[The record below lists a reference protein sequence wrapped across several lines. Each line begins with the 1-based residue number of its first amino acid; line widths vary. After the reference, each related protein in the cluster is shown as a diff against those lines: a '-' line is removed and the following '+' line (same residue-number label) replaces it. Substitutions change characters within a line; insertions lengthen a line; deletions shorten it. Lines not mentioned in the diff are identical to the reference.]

1 MTDQRPDPDQLLD
14 KIQREAEKCR
24 RGRLKV
30 FFGACAGVGKTY
42 AMLSAARALRQQGV
56 DVVVGVAE
64 THGRSETAE
73 LLEGLEVLPPKRIQ
87 YRGRTLR
94 EFDLD
99 GALRRK
105 PAVLLLDELAHS
117 NVLGSRHPKRWQDA
131 EELLSAG
138 IDVYTTVNVQ
148 HLEGL
153 NDIVGQ
159 ITGIRVRETLPDTV
173 FELAEEVALVDL
185 PPDEL
190 LQRLKEGK
198 VYLPRQ
204 AEHAAENFFRKG
216 NLIALRELALRRT
229 ADRVDAQMREYRT
242 DRAIQGVWKAKER
255 LLACVGPGLGAESL
269 VRSAS
274 CLAADLRADW
284 RAAYVETPGLQRLS
298 ASARGQVLKTLRL
311 AQELGAETETLAGT
325 DLAQVLLDYA
335 HTHNIS
341 KILVGSS
348 RRSALS
354 RRLTPSVSE
363 RLASR
368 STDVNV
374 HVVGQGKENV
384 SRPQAP
390 ARLVEYDGAP
400 DLRYRRYVWTAL
412 ICAATTL
419 VGAKLLWFFDLAN
432 IVMLYLLSVVLVAIR
447 YGRGPGVFASFLGV
461 AAFDFFLVPPKHS
474 LTVADTQYLLTF
486 AVLLSVALIISHLTA
501 NLRYQ
506 ARIAQFRERRARALY
521 EMGRELAAALTMP
534 QIAEIAARHLYAVF
548 QVKVALLLPDG
559 QDKVAVTV
567 LPPDVP
573 DASPELDLGIAQW
586 VYDHQE
592 PAGMGTNTLPGS
604 PVHYLP
610 LKAPMRTR
618 GVAAVVPEPRQIFL
632 PEQQRLL
639 DTFAAQIGLALERVH
654 YVEVAQSRPAAYGV
668 GASAELFAQRHLPRP
683 AHPADGDRRARQHP
697 FPGPRCGRRRAARR
711 PHGDPGGS
719 VAHGRSG
726 QQPSGHGSPDR
737 GRAEAQHAVADG
749 GGGGRQR
756 PSCGG
761 ASAVQASRPARPD
774 PRLAADIFDAVLIE
788 RVLLQSAG
796 ERRQVHPGREHRRGR
811 GAGAGQESCACSSR
825 TTVRGFPLE
834 WRNASSRS
842 SPAAGPSPPRQ
853 GSAWGSPSAAPS
865 SRRMGGNLGRDP
877 SRRRRQVHL
886 FPASDRGA
894 GGSRRLQSLTW
905 PPRPAPPRERARAHG
920 RCHRGR
926 QANPAFLE

>member
-1 MTDQRPDPDQLLD
+1 MADQRPDPDQLLD
-14 KIQREAEKCR
+14 KIQRETEKCR

-42 AMLSAARALRQQGV
+42 AMLSAARALRQQGA

-64 THGRSETAE
+64 THGRSETAV
-73 LLEGLEVLPPKRIQ
+73 LLEGLEVLPPQSIQ

-173 FELAEEVALVDL
+173 FELADEVALVDL

-284 RAAYVETPGLQRLS
+284 RAVYVETPGLQRLS
-298 ASARGQVLKTLRL
+298 ASARGQVLKSLRL

-335 HTHNIS
+335 RTHNIS
-341 KILVGSS
+341 KILVGKS

-368 STDVNV
+368 STDIDV
-374 HVVGQGKENV
+374 HVVGQGKEDL

-390 ARLVEYDGAP
+390 ARLVEYVGAP

-559 QDKVAVTV
+559 QDKVAVTA
-567 LPPDVP
+567 LPHDVP
-573 DASPELDLGIAQW
+573 DASPEIDLGIAQW
-586 VYDHQE
+586 AYDRQE

-618 GVAAVVPEPRQIFL
+618 GVAAVVPGSPRQIFL

-654 YVEVAQSRPAAYGV
+654 YVEVAQAALLHMESERLRNSLLSAISHDLRTPLTAIV
-668 GASAELFAQRHLPRP
+668 GLASTLSL
-683 AHPADGDRRARQHP
+683 DRDV
-697 FPGPRCGRRRAARR
+697 GEDARR
-711 PHGDPGGS
+711 DALTAIQEEALRMGGL
-719 VAHGRSG
+719 VNNLLDMARLTAGG
-726 QQPSGHGSPDR
+726 LKLNMQWQMVEEVVGSAL
-737 GRAEAQHAVADG
+737 RAEE
-749 GGGGRQR
+749 R
-756 PSCGG
+756 PLSKHH
-761 ASAVQASRPARPD
+761 VQLD
-774 PRLAADIFDAVLIE
+774 LAPGLPLTYFDAVLIE
-788 RVLLQSAG
+788 RVLCNLLENAAKYTPVGSTVEVGARVQGKELRVFVADDGPGLPAG
-796 ERRQVHPGREHRRGR
+796 MEERIFEKFTRGR
-811 GAGAGQESCACSSR
+811 TESSTPGVGLGLAICRAIVEAHGGKIWAETRREGGAKFTFSL
-825 TTVRGFPLE
+825 PLTE
-834 WRNASSRS
+834 APEVTEAPEPDLASEVD
-842 SPAAGPSPPRQ
+842 PAA
-853 GSAWGSPSAAPS
+853 
-865 SRRMGGNLGRDP
+865 
-877 SRRRRQVHL
+877 
-886 FPASDRGA
+886 
-894 GGSRRLQSLTW
+894 
-905 PPRPAPPRERARAHG
+905 
-920 RCHRGR
+920 
-926 QANPAFLE
+926 